1 MKKRNKK
8 DTYVSFG
15 GIYPS
20 EYANPRS
27 RFYEGD
33 KK

>member
-1 MKKRNKK
+1 MKKKSK
-8 DTYVSFG
+8 DYYLSFG

-20 EYANPRS
+20 EYANPNS
-27 RFYEGD
+27 KYFEGD